1 MSLRSDAP
9 ISRRDAVQAVSW
21 LKKILQSRLPR
32 RSKELITRSITLRNR
47 VPRDRIFL
55 ASNDRQNFSRRR
67 SARCI
72 LDASG
77 DAPNTTRKAVPCD
90 TKAFRKEYGDERT
103 DALIEEADKTRVLRG
118 YSRKNWVYKGYGL
131 FQYDLQFVRVDPD
144 FFFERQ
150 WYRFDACL
158 ERLMRELRGTCDP

>member
-1 MSLRSDAP
+1 
-9 ISRRDAVQAVSW
+9 
-21 LKKILQSRLPR
+21 
-32 RSKELITRSITLRNR
+32 LITEGTT
-47 VPRDRIFL
+47 F
-55 ASNDRQNFSRRR
+55 
-67 SARCI
+67 
-72 LDASG
+72 G
-77 DAPNTTRKAVPCD
+77 NTTRKAVPCD